1 MTKRTALVGIALYVA
16 IALGM
21 QSVGLAQ
28 DPQKHL
34 LEKPADAQS
43 APSAENPA
51 PSKQGVPDSSAP
63 KSQDAASAPEE
74 STAKK
79 SSKPDES
86 RQESDSTDQPAL
98 SPWKTLSTGVTDRNS
113 SRRAEAIQALGTL
126 HSSSRAIR
134 TIERTLA
141 NDEDSSIRAIA
152 AKVLGDMGARSAIPS
167 LRKSLKDESMG
178 VRFQAAKSL
187 WSMGDRSGRPVLIQI
202 LAGEKSASPGVIKS
216 QMDSAKK
223 ELEDPKKLA
232 MDGALGAASS
242 LFGPAGWG
250 IKIMQ
255 EVTHDRS
262 APARATSA
270 ILLGPDPSLDGLRE
284 LEDALT
290 DKSWI
295 VRAAAAQALGATKHR
310 GAISSLLPLLR
321 DSKPPVRFMAAA
333 SILRLSNPGSLRASV
348 PGKSVSE
355 SRPVFGAT
363 ATLQTRKE
371 TP

>member
-1 MTKRTALVGIALYVA
+1 MTKRTALVGIALYAA
-16 IALGM
+16 IVIAM
-21 QSVGLAQ
+21 QSFGFAQ
-28 DPQKHL
+28 DPQKQL
-34 LEKPADAQS
+34 PEKPADAQS
-43 APSAENPA
+43 APSADNSA
-51 PSKQGVPDSSAP
+51 PSKQGSTDSAAP
-63 KSQDAASAPEE
+63 KSQDVTSAPEE
-74 STAKK
+74 SAGKK
-79 SSKPDES
+79 SSKSDEK
-86 RQESDSTDQPAL
+86 ESDSTDQPAL
-98 SPWKTLSTGVTDRNS
+98 SPWKTLSTGASDRNS

-126 HSSSRAIR
+126 HSSPRAIR
-134 TIERTLA
+134 VIEKALA
-141 NDEDSSIRAIA
+141 DDEDSSIRAIA
-152 AKVLGDMGARSAIPS
+152 AKVLGDMGARSTIPS
-167 LRKSLKDESMG
+167 LRKSLKDESIG

-187 WSMGDRSGRPVLIQI
+187 WMMGDRSGRLVLIQI

-216 QMDSAKK
+216 QLDSAKK

-232 MDGALGAASS
+232 MDGAMGAASS

-255 EVTHDRS
+255 EMTHDRS

-295 VRAAAAQALGATKHR
+295 VRAAAAQALGAAQHR
-310 GAISSLLPLLR
+310 GAIPSLLPLLR
-321 DSKPPVRFMAAA
+321 DSKPPVRYMAAA
-333 SILRLSNPGSLRASV
+333 SILRLSNPGSRRASV

-355 SRPVFGAT
+355 PRPVFG